1 MTPYTY
7 WVEAV
12 YCIKDN
18 EKRISFPDFGARI
31 EPFRINA
38 ADSVKET
45 AAEVLRTE
53 IQKMIDNEE
62 TLPPHNK
69 EFPIDTRFPESNHI
83 EILKVTAYLS

>member
-31 EPFRINA
+31 EPLRINA
-38 ADSVKET
+38 ADSV
-45 AAEVLRTE
+45 
-53 IQKMIDNEE
+53 
-62 TLPPHNK
+62 
-69 EFPIDTRFPESNHI
+69 
-83 EILKVTAYLS
+83 

>member
-38 ADSVKET
+38 ADSVKE
-45 AAEVLRTE
+45 
-53 IQKMIDNEE
+53 M
-62 TLPPHNK
+62 PPK
-69 EFPIDTRFPESNHI
+69 FCEQRFR
-83 EILKVTAYLS
+83 K